1 MVSHF
6 PDIYDIG
13 QTNLG
18 LAMLYHILNQE
29 EDILAERSFAPWV
42 DMEAE
47 MRKNAIPLF
56 RLKQESAQRI

>member
-29 EDILAERSFAPWV
+29 EDILAERSFAHGWTWKQ
-42 DMEAE
+42 
-47 MRKNAIPLF
+47 RCGRTRIPLF